1 MSNSEKSDSDSEN
14 NSKNESDKD
23 SKNESR
29 DSGESEESKDESDK
43 SSAKEVHDSFEES
56 EDSLNEDEE
65 YNKLKDELDKANNFI
80 DYFLVV
86 GVDPEIYKHHWLYEC
101 DADELNKKYKE
112 QLEPKIISSFPPF
125 EKHTISFDESI
136 LMHCFPSGYEIVK
149 FPTQPKPIVFSFILD
164 NNYFNLNYPQKYL
177 TCLMCFENI
186 SQYKILYEQHNKL
199 SQEENESNKEKN
211 DFNVNSKDTLAKVLD
226 SLKYP
231 DIYIPKCLLVMSLT
245 PYFGE
250 YEKIII
256 EIYNY
261 SLGIIHK
268 NEKENQ
274 LKNNEIR
281 PSFERQRVNKN
292 NRADICEPID
302 KIIENLLIELPIPP
316 RGFSTLEYTLNNEK
330 RLIKQT
336 KMNQLP
342 IININ
347 LKKLFLDYEVRDII
361 LIYNYLF
368 LEGRILFFSEK
379 IEILNLYIY
388 GFLALLY
395 PFQYQYQIVTILPEK
410 NFEIMES
417 ITPFIAGINQKY
429 ESDFFDKR
437 GFTLSDSILVID
449 IDNCCYEVCN
459 EMTKMPEF
467 PKNSKA
473 KLEKELNAIVSKYLK
488 QEIKTKKTQI
498 SSEQIIRVP
507 KPYEISRVNSL
518 RSDFS
523 NFDKKKNNLFAS
535 EIVDAFSNFNIDYN
549 FNSEVNEVFF
559 NFNANL
565 LSNYSKYL
573 NRDFYSSNVMPCLD
587 ILFKVDGYLKDVPSV
602 DKEFYNKFVSET
614 QIFGDFLFLRMIP
627 KNTREKLRI
636 LLFDEKINKNSAKY
650 FSKTPSS
657 VFTNST
663 EYEFVDKFEI
673 QKPRKFTEFEIKY
686 YKKHK
691 KALLSYGIVVT
702 EDKKSDK
709 LKLFYPIFP
718 KLTTKLFFEKNF
730 HEYYCPN
737 NWSDSIE
744 SVNEDLISQSH
755 LGGISMRE
763 NDMKNYIYLCWM
775 QMWAMTFWY
784 CDAKEQNYRFQK
796 LLEILNKTSC
806 YEMEIFNLL
815 FETLSKYSKNS
826 NMILKLYAVLLK
838 LHLNPSLK
846 VHKIVMDIIEKKNME
861 GNFNEKLKKLLEKED
876 NKRYDKK
883 GFRKRVFRPKYFT
896 NILSEDITFYSFDT
910 CIICQNV
917 INLEEI
923 SKDFK
928 SMTREIEWTKCPKCK
943 NPILPKIL
951 IQFGKE
957 INKTGQMVRNTSNYE
972 NVVLFSPYGLKSN
985 YSSTLLKT
993 FGIKLDLDEFILKF
1007 GGIFWD
1013 SLWYFKLNKLEYDF
1027 MIPYENKYQAQY
1039 THILEVKKGK
1049 ITNDVKINLNNN
1061 NGFDLNDLC
1070 IEKYQLTIFPTKKFN
1085 NSKGSTK

>member
-23 SKNESR
+23 SKNDSK
-29 DSGESEESKDESDK
+29 DSGESKGSKDDSDK

-56 EDSLNEDEE
+56 EESLNEDEE

-86 GVDPEIYKHHWLYEC
+86 GVDPEIYKNNWLYEC

-186 SQYKILYEQHNKL
+186 SQYKILYEQHSKL

-268 NEKENQ
+268 NAKENQ
-274 LKNNEIR
+274 LMNNEIR
-281 PSFERQRVNKN
+281 PTFERQRIKKN
-292 NRADICEPID
+292 NYRADIYEPID

-347 LKKLFLDYEVRDII
+347 LKKLFFDYDVKDII

-459 EMTKMPEF
+459 EMAKMPEF

-498 SSEQIIRVP
+498 SLEQIIRAQ
-507 KPYEISRVNSL
+507 KPSEISRVNSF
-518 RSDFS
+518 RSDLS
-523 NFDKKKNNLFAS
+523 YFDKNKNNFFAS
-535 EIVDAFSNFNIDYN
+535 EMDDAFSNFNIDYN

-573 NRDFYSSNVMPCLD
+573 NLDFYSSNVMPCLE
-587 ILFKVDGYLKDVPSV
+587 ILFKVDSYLKDVPSV
-602 DKEFYNKFVSET
+602 DKEFYDKFVSET

-636 LLFDEKINKNSAKY
+636 LLFDEKINKNSVKY
-650 FSKTPSS
+650 FSKAPSS

-673 QKPRKFTEFEIKY
+673 QKPRKITEHEIKY

-718 KLTTKLFFEKNF
+718 KLTTKLFFEKNY
-730 HEYYCPN
+730 HEYFCPN

-784 CDAKEQNYRFQK
+784 CDEKEQNYRCQK

-861 GNFNEKLKKLLEKED
+861 GNFNEKLKKLLEKEG

-917 INLEEI
+917 INLEDI

-957 INKTGQMVRNTSNYE
+957 INKTGQMERNTSNYE
-972 NVVLFSPYGLKSN
+972 NVVLFSPYGLKTN
-985 YSSTLLKT
+985 YSTTLLKT

-1049 ITNDVKINLNNN
+1049 ITNDVKINTNNN
-1061 NGFDLNDLC
+1061 NGFDLNDLY
-1070 IEKYQLTIFPTKKFN
+1070 IEKYQMTIFPTK
-1085 NSKGSTK
+1085 

>member
-1 MSNSEKSDSDSEN
+1 MSNSEKSNSDSEN
-14 NSKNESDKD
+14 NSNNESD
-23 SKNESR
+23 N
-29 DSGESEESKDESDK
+29 SDK

-86 GVDPEIYKHHWLYEC
+86 GVDPEIYNNHWLYEC

-136 LMHCFPSGYEIVK
+136 IMHCFPSGFEIVK

-199 SQEENESNKEKN
+199 SQEESESNKEKN
-211 DFNVNSKDTLAKVLD
+211 NFNVNKRDTLAKVLD

-231 DIYIPKCLLVMSLT
+231 DIYIPKCILVMSLT

-261 SLGIIHK
+261 SLGIIHRDVFQSKLIK
-268 NEKENQ
+268 NEM
-274 LKNNEIR
+274 R
-281 PSFERQRVNKN
+281 PNFERQRIKKMVGNS
-292 NRADICEPID
+292 RADISDPID
-302 KIIENLLIELPIPP
+302 KIIENLLIELPTPP
-316 RGFSTLEYTLNNEK
+316 RGFSTLEYTLNNQK
-330 RLIKQT
+330 RIIMQT

-347 LKKLFLDYEVRDII
+347 LKKLFYDYEVRDII
-361 LIYNYLF
+361 FIYNYLF

-410 NFEIMES
+410 NFEIIES

-429 ESDFFDKR
+429 EKDFFDKR
-437 GFTLSDSILVID
+437 GFTLSDSILVIN
-449 IDNCCYEVCN
+449 IDNCSYEVYN
-459 EMTKMPEF
+459 KMAKMPEF
-467 PKNSKA
+467 PKNSKVR
-473 KLEKELNAIVSKYLK
+473 LEKELNVIVARYLK
-488 QEIKTKKTQI
+488 QDIKTKKTQV
-498 SSEQIIRVP
+498 SLDQIIRAP
-507 KPYEISRVNSL
+507 KPNEISRVSTFM
-518 RSDFS
+518 SDFG
-523 NFDKKKNNLFAS
+523 NFDKNNNNFFSS
-535 EIVDAFSNFNIDYN
+535 EMDDPFSNFNIDYT
-549 FNSEVNEVFF
+549 FNTEVNQIFF

-573 NRDFYSSNVMPCLD
+573 NLDFYSSNVMPCLE
-587 ILFKVDGYLKDVPSV
+587 ILFKVDSYLKDVPSA

-627 KNTREKLRI
+627 KNTKEKLRI
-636 LLFDEKINKNSAKY
+636 LLFDEKINKNSVKY
-650 FSKTPSS
+650 FSKAPSS
-657 VFTNST
+657 VFTTSI

-673 QKPRKFTEFEIKY
+673 QKPRKITEYEIKY

-702 EDKKSDK
+702 EEKKTGK
-709 LKLFYPIFP
+709 LKLFYPVFP
-718 KLTTKLFFEKNF
+718 KLTTKLFFDKTF

-784 CDAKEQNYRFQK
+784 CDVIEQNYRFQK

-815 FETLSKYSKNS
+815 FETLSKYSKNN

-846 VHKIVMDIIEKKNME
+846 VHKIVMDIIEKKNVE
-861 GNFNEKLKKLLEKED
+861 GNFNEKLKKLLEKEG
-876 NKRYDKK
+876 NKKYDKK

-896 NILSEDITFYSFDT
+896 NILSEDIIFYSFDT

-957 INKTGQMVRNTSNYE
+957 INKTGQMERNTSNYE
-972 NVVLFSPYGLKSN
+972 NVVLFSPYGLKTN
-985 YSSTLLKT
+985 YTTTLLKT

-1013 SLWYFKLNKLEYDF
+1013 SLWYFKLNNLEYDF
-1027 MIPYENKYQAQY
+1027 MIPYENKYQANY
-1039 THILEVKKGK
+1039 INILDVKKGK
-1049 ITNDVKINLNNN
+1049 IKNDIKKNINNN
-1061 NGFDLNDLC
+1061 KGFDLNDLE
-1070 IEKYQLTIFPTKKFN
+1070 IEKYQLTIFPTK
-1085 NSKGSTK
+1085 